1 MRKGFVYIMSNK
13 NRTTFYIGVT
23 SAIKR
28 RVLEHKLGKGSAFTS
43 KYNLV
48 DLVHYEI
55 IEGMAECISREK
67 QLKNWHRDWKINLIK
82 ENNPEMVDIAENWYV
97 QIDNQLV
104 AISEI
109 NREKL

>member
-23 SAIKR
+23 NAIKR
-28 RVLEHKLGKGSAFTS
+28 RVLEHKSGKGSAFTA
-43 KYNLV
+43 KYCLF

-55 IEGMAECISREK
+55 IEGLAECIQREK

-82 ENNPEMVDIAENWYV
+82 ENNPEMVDLAADWYV
-97 QIDNQLV
+97 KVGDQLV
-104 AISEI
+104 IASGV
-109 NREKL
+109 NRKG